1 MPTNTGKHFIS
12 LRIINKSGKTVTLMP
27 NDNNPSA
34 GYIIK
39 LGTIATFVKT
49 TTGNQPVTFTA
60 KDASSNV
67 FLLNGKESITLKPSV
82 SQGQPLSFEVKAKG
96 QGKHN
101 LVFSFF
107 LPAKAWIM

>member
-49 TTGNQPVTFTA
+49 NHRKPACHIHSQRCQLECFPPEWQRKYYPQALRLAGTA
-60 KDASSNV
+60 V
-67 FLLNGKESITLKPSV
+67 EF
-82 SQGQPLSFEVKAKG
+82 
-96 QGKHN
+96 
-101 LVFSFF
+101 
-107 LPAKAWIM
+107 